1 MLTRAVE
8 ALEPFTLSSHHYLCL
23 AFRFVGSPA
32 PALRLLCLS
41 TFLFCVHYRLIAMKL
56 GQEDGEGLEG
66 WPLAFYQLK
75 GLAEAVIKR
84 LDQVCSSKAD
94 A

>member
-1 MLTRAVE
+1 
-8 ALEPFTLSSHHYLCL
+8 
-23 AFRFVGSPA
+23 
-32 PALRLLCLS
+32 
-41 TFLFCVHYRLIAMKL
+41 MKL